1 MNSFSTGQRP
11 NSRDSALIQRRA
23 ELSSDSLHPRCLLSI
38 RRFLAG
44 LTLALVCALV
54 LGCGDSGSSSPAVT
68 GVNTQA
74 IATGF
79 NSPLDVEQP
88 NDNSGRLFV
97 VEQGGNIRIIQGGSV
112 LAQPFLNISGK
123 VINNGEMGLLGLI
136 FHPAFST
143 NRKFYVNYV
152 RNAAGQFQ
160 SVIAEYLASSTDPNQ
175 ADPASERILLT
186 VDQVNNF
193 TNHKAGQLAFGA
205 DGFLYFGLGDGGS
218 AGDPLGHGQD
228 TGILL
233 GKMLRIDVNATSPGK
248 QYAIPADNPF
258 AAGGGLPEI
267 YAFGFR
273 NPWRFSFDRPTGRMF
288 VADVGQNNFEEVD
301 LVQKGGNY
309 GWNIMEGAH
318 CFSPPSGCN
327 MSGLSLPIVEISHPE
342 SVAVIGGFV
351 YHGTALSGMQ
361 GVYIFG
367 DLSGK
372 IWSLTESPANT
383 FTRTL
388 IASPGFSISSFGQD
402 TAGELYVADISGG
415 RVLKIVPK

>member
-1 MNSFSTGQRP
+1 MDFFSTGQRP
-11 NSRDSALIQRRA
+11 NSCYSALIQRWS

-38 RRFLAG
+38 RRFHAS
-44 LTLALVCALV
+44 LTLALVCALA

-68 GVNTQA
+68 AVNTQV

-112 LAQPFLNISGK
+112 LALPFLNISGK
-123 VINNGEMGLLGLI
+123 VINSGEMGLLGLT
-136 FHPAFST
+136 FHPGFST

-152 RNAAGQFQ
+152 RNAAGQYQ
-160 SVIAEYLASSTDPNQ
+160 SVIAEYLASSADPNQ

-193 TNHKAGQLAFGA
+193 NNHKAGQLAFGA

-218 AGDPLGHGQD
+218 GGDPLGHGQD

-233 GKMLRIDVNATSPGK
+233 GKMMRIDVNATSPGK

-258 AAGGGLPEI
+258 VGGGGLPEI
-267 YAFGFR
+267 YAVGFR
-273 NPWRFSFDRPTGRMF
+273 NPWRFSFDRPTGRLF

-309 GWNIMEGAH
+309 GWNTMEGAH
-318 CFSPPSGCN
+318 CFNPPSGCN

-342 SVAVIGGFV
+342 
-351 YHGTALSGMQ
+351 
-361 GVYIFG
+361 
-367 DLSGK
+367 
-372 IWSLTESPANT
+372 
-383 FTRTL
+383 
-388 IASPGFSISSFGQD
+388 
-402 TAGELYVADISGG
+402 
-415 RVLKIVPK
+415 